1 MRSGA
6 PSISRARAIRI
17 LAVCSL
23 LWCFGVVVLG
33 AYVRLSSSGLGC
45 PDWPGCYGH
54 WVVTSSSANIEV
66 GKAWREMAHRYAAG
80 MLGLMIV
87 SLVFVRVAWR
97 QRLLPL
103 SQVIG
108 LLSIVMVQ
116 GLLGRLTV
124 TWQLKPL
131 VVTLHLLL
139 GCTTLSLLLWIV
151 LSVFRGEK
159 KLPPIDARRSTVAR
173 LAAAVGLLAVG
184 CQIVL
189 GGWTSSN
196 YAATACP
203 DFPTCQGQWWPE
215 SDFKKGFAL
224 ALRGPVAASTAR
236 PQINYEGGVLATP
249 ARTAIH
255 LTHRLSAIVTTVVLL
270 VASILSL
277 QLRELKSRAAVM
289 VLVALKLQLIVGI
302 SMVLA
307 GFPLW
312 LATLHNAAAALL
324 LMATVA
330 LNFALS
336 SLPTVRSPRTVQA
349 PP

>member
-1 MRSGA
+1 MRSGI
-6 PSISRARAIRI
+6 PSISRARIIRI
-17 LAVCSL
+17 LAVSSL

-33 AYVRLSSSGLGC
+33 AYVRLSGSGLGC

-54 WVVTSSSANIEV
+54 WVVTASNTVEV
-66 GKAWREMAHRYAAG
+66 GKAWREMLHRYAAG
-80 MLGLMIV
+80 MLGLMIL
-87 SLVFVRVAWR
+87 SLALVRVVWR
-97 QRLLPL
+97 QQLLPL
-103 SQVIG
+103 GQVIG
-108 LLSIVMVQ
+108 LVTIVIIQ

-139 GCTTLSLLLWIV
+139 GCTTLSLLLWLV
-151 LSVFRGEK
+151 LGLFMGQAKIFPKDGRAYLKFSR
-159 KLPPIDARRSTVAR
+159 AR
-173 LAAAVGLLAVG
+173 LVAGAGLLAVG
-184 CQIVL
+184 CQIAL
-189 GGWTSSN
+189 GGWTSTN

-203 DFPTCQGQWWPE
+203 DFPTCQNQWWPE
-215 SDFKKGFAL
+215 SDFHAGFAL
-224 ALRGPVAASTAR
+224 ATRGASTVGDSR
-236 PQINYEGGVLATP
+236 PTNYEGGVLATP

-255 LTHRLSAIVTTVVLL
+255 LTHRLSAIVMTLVLL
-270 VASILSL
+270 AASILSL
-277 QLRELKSRAAVM
+277 QLREFKSRAAVL

-330 LNFALS
+330 LNFAL
-336 SLPTVRSPRTVQA
+336 RSPRSVLATR
-349 PP
+349 